1 MLAEGSSAAARLNEQ
16 GAGTATWVQGFPEQ
30 QSQLPEKVKVKF
42 YSSQILWFLKPGEVV
57 VVPPGTSQAGLRVD
71 LSLPIRRLR
80 EGRNI
85 DASIRWETS
94 SLSVPPTLHSL
105 AGKEAA
111 EDRHRQAGDCRAGH
125 TGLFL
130 GEKAIC

>member
-1 MLAEGSSAAARLNEQ
+1 MLGEGSSAAARLNEQ
-16 GAGTATWVQGFPEQ
+16 GAATWVQGFSEQ
-30 QSQLPEKVKVKF
+30 QSQLPEKVKVQF

-57 VVPPGTSQAGLRVD
+57 VVPPGTSQPGLRVD
-71 LSLPIRRLR
+71 LSPPISRLR

-94 SLSVPPTLHSL
+94 SLSVPPTLHSP

-111 EDRHRQAGDCRAGH
+111 EDTD
-125 TGLFL
+125 TGRLVTA
-130 GEKAIC
+130 E